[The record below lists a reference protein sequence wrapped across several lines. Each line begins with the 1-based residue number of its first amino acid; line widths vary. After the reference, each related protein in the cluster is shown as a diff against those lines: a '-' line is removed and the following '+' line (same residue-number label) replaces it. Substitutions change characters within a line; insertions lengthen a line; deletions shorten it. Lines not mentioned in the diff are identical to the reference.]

1 MTEKVFEPGLVE
13 PKDCVLI
20 KCFALVAFEMLFE
33 KQYVRGN
40 ILLDIFMEILVRN
53 EFLAL

>member
-1 MTEKVFEPGLVE
+1 MTEKIFEPGLVE

-53 EFLAL
+53 EFIAL